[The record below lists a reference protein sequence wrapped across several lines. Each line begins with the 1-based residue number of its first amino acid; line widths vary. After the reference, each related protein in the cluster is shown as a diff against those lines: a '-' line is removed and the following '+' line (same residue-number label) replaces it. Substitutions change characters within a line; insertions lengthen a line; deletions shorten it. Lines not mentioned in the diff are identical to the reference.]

1 MHAARVCID
10 VDYEDTIRSLQGPIS
25 HVASIR
31 FESITVT
38 DGDAVLPYPR
48 EALIDA
54 IKKAQQTYKPYENFK
69 ACSDAFLTTKD
80 LSLVRPLR
88 LDAYTPRKESHH
100 KAAEFAQDLVARLT
114 DMPAYLTWLAM
125 EPDAELVAA
134 AAPAPEV
141 DFSGL

>member
-1 MHAARVCID
+1 MRAVRVCID
-10 VDYEDTIRSLQGPIS
+10 VDYEDTIRSSQGPIS
-25 HVASIR
+25 HVAFIR
-31 FESITVT
+31 FEPTTVT
-38 DGDAVLPYPR
+38 DGDAVLPYAR
-48 EALIDA
+48 DALIDA
-54 IKKAQQTYKPYENFK
+54 IKKTQQAYKPLENFK

-100 KAAEFAQDLVARLT
+100 KAAEFAQDLVSRLT
-114 DMPAYLTWLAM
+114 GQTAYLTFVAM
-125 EPDAELVAA
+125 EPDPELVAA